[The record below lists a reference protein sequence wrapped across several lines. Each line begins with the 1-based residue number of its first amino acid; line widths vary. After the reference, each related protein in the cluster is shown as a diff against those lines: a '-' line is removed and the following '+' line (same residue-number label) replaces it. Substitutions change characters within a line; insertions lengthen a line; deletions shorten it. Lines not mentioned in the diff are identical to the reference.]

1 MGSSVFNTF
10 LLALWIISLGHLNPR
25 PLNSITMERKYSS
38 GVPTETVDRLIQK
51 IVGKEVLVGIIGLGY
66 VGLPLVLRFCE
77 QGFKVLG
84 FDVDSKKVALL
95 KRGRSYLK
103 AISSSR
109 IAQFIRKGLL
119 EVTDDFSR
127 LNEPDCILVCV
138 PTPLTEKKEPDLQYI
153 EKTADSIRSHLR
165 KGQLIVLESTTYPGT
180 TEEMILPKLESTGLK
195 IGKDFFLGYS
205 PEREDPGN
213 KRFTTREIPK
223 VVAGV
228 TPSCKKIVTT
238 LYRQVIQ
245 KVIPVSSCRVA
256 ELTKLLENIYRSVN
270 IALVNELKMLADRM
284 GIDIWEVIEAASTKP
299 FGFAPFYPG
308 PGMGGHCIPIDPYYL
323 SWKAQEYDF
332 ATRFIFLAG
341 EINVHVPYYV
351 VTKIQDALNE
361 RGKSIKG
368 AKILILGVAYKKDV
382 DDARES
388 PALVIMELLRKKG
401 ATILYHDPYIPSLP
415 PFRKYLFRLK
425 SSPLTERLLH
435 KIDAAVVVTDHSQI
449 DYQWIVKH
457 ASLIIDTRNVT
468 KNMKRWKNKIVK
480 A

>member
-1 MGSSVFNTF
+1 M
-10 LLALWIISLGHLNPR
+10 A
-25 PLNSITMERKYSS
+25 E
-38 GVPTETVDRLIQK
+38 RLIQK
-51 IVGKEVLVGIIGLGY
+51 ILQKEVTVGIIGMGY

-77 QGFKVLG
+77 EDFRVLG
-84 FDVDSKKVALL
+84 FDVDSKKVATL

-103 AISSSR
+103 SIPSSR
-109 IAQFIRKGLL
+109 VSRFVRSGHLD
-119 EVTDDFSR
+119 VTDDFSR
-127 LNEPDCILVCV
+127 LVEPSCILVCV
-138 PTPLTEKKEPDLQYI
+138 PTPLTEKMEPDLQYI
-153 EKTADSIRSHLR
+153 EKTTEAIRQNLR

-180 TEEMILPKLESTGLK
+180 TEELILPRLESTGLK
-195 IGKDFFLGYS
+195 VGKDLFLAYS

-213 KRFTTREIPK
+213 KRFTTHQIPK

-228 TPSCKKIVTT
+228 TPPCLKVVTA
-238 LYRQVIQ
+238 LYSQIIQ
-245 KVIPVSSCRVA
+245 KVIPVSSPRVA

-299 FGFAPFYPG
+299 FGFSPFYPG

-323 SWKAQEYDF
+323 SWKAREYDF
-332 ATRFIFLAG
+332 TTRFIFLAG

-351 VTKIQDALNE
+351 VAKIQDALNG
-361 RGKSIKG
+361 RGKSTKG

-388 PALVIMELLRKKG
+388 PALAIMDLLQKKG

-415 PFRKYLFRLK
+415 HFRKYHFELK
-425 SSPLTERLLH
+425 SITLTEQLLH
-435 KIDAAVVVTDHSQI
+435 RIDAAVIVTDHSSI
-449 DYQWIVKH
+449 DYRCIVKH
-457 ASLIIDTRNVT
+457 VPLIIDTRNVT
-468 KNMKRWKNKIVK
+468 RDMKQWKKKIVK

>member
-1 MGSSVFNTF
+1 MKANKGD
-10 LLALWIISLGHLNPR
+10 HLIKR
-25 PLNSITMERKYSS
+25 ILR
-38 GVPTETVDRLIQK
+38 
-51 IVGKEVLVGIIGLGY
+51 KEVVVGVIGLGY

-77 QGFKVLG
+77 VGYKVLG
-84 FDVDSKKVALL
+84 FDVDSGKVTMLKKG
-95 KRGRSYLK
+95 KSYIK
-103 AISSSR
+103 SISGSLIS
-109 IAQFIRKGLL
+109 QHIRNGNL
-119 EVTDDFSR
+119 EVTDQFAR
-127 LNEPDCILVCV
+127 LNEPDCILICV

-153 EKTADSIRSHLR
+153 EKTTDSIRSFLR

-180 TEEMILPKLESTGLK
+180 TEELILPQLQSTGLK

-213 KRFTTREIPK
+213 KGFTTSRIPK
-223 VVAGV
+223 VVSGV
-228 TPSCKKIVTT
+228 TPSCKKIATA
-238 LYRQVIQ
+238 LYRQAIQ
-245 KVIPVSSCRVA
+245 EVVPVSSPRVA

-299 FGFAPFYPG
+299 FGFTPFYPG

-332 ATRFIFLAG
+332 ATRFILLAG
-341 EINVHVPYYV
+341 EINVHIPYYV

-361 RGKSIKG
+361 RGKNIKG

-388 PALVIMELLRKKG
+388 PALTIMDLLNKKG
-401 ATILYHDPYIPSLP
+401 ASLLYHDPFIPVLP
-415 PFRKYLFRLK
+415 PFRKYSFKLK
-425 SSPLTERLLH
+425 STPLTRSLLH
-435 KIDAAVVVTDHSQI
+435 RIDAAVVVTDHSQI
-449 DYQWIVKH
+449 DYEWVAKH
-457 ASLIIDTRNVT
+457 APLVIDTRNVT
-468 KNMKRWKNKIVK
+468 KNLKRWKKKIVK